1 MIIRTFVPLL
11 VAGVFKYVAS
21 RILLNEFEKMIEES
35 LRKREQQLNNDEA
48 SQSET

>member
-11 VAGVFKYVAS
+11 VAGVLKYVTS

-35 LRKREQQLNNDEA
+35 VRKREQQLNDDETP
-48 SQSET
+48 QSET